1 MRLEALKADADIQV
15 LTQWIAHAAAW
26 RLLDAVSIRPRL
38 PKNNGLE
45 AEDRPKQFY
54 YLIYPLN
61 GDRPRGHVGLFGI
74 DWTAGTAWLD
84 IGLGDRSPWGDGCGA
99 DALQVILR
107 WGFDELDLG
116 CILIGVFDYD
126 ARAIL
131 AYEEAG
137 FAIRGRILQEAGRA
151 GQSRAGMYLGLR
163 RGEWDRIVKRE
174 T

>member
-1 MRLEALKADADIQV
+1 MRLEALQADADVEVMQSW
-15 LTQWIAHAAAW
+15 TAHAAAW
-26 RLLDAVSIRPRL
+26 RLLDAVSTRPRL
-38 PKNNGLE
+38 PKNNRLA
-45 AEDRPKQFY
+45 AEDRPRQFY
-54 YLIYPLN
+54 YLIYPLKR
-61 GDRPRGHVGLFGI
+61 DRPIGHAGLFGI
-74 DWTAGTAWLD
+74 DWAAGTAWLG
-84 IGLGDRSPWGDGCGA
+84 IGAGDRSLWGDGCGA

-116 CILIGVFDYD
+116 YILIGVFDYD

-137 FAIRGRILQEAGRA
+137 FAIRGRMLQEAGRA

-163 RGEWDRIVKRE
+163 REEWDRIVKHE